1 MGHASVLALA
11 AAVAACSYTGRGGP
25 DDARTVDAPI
35 GTADASSDAPPGT
48 IDGAIDAP
56 PPPPDAQTSFWI
68 EAEDFTADT
77 ISAAGHQW
85 QARTD
90 VSGYSGASFVQ
101 LLPSNGGACADP
113 AMLATCAARLEYDVS
128 ITVAATYHVHV
139 RTLATRNDEDS
150 LWVGADGGPDPSP
163 FELLEDSTWR
173 WDTRS
178 FALGAGPHVID
189 LWQREAGLRVDVLVV
204 TTDPVPPP

>member
-1 MGHASVLALA
+1 MGHALVLGLA

-25 DDARTVDAPI
+25 DDATTTDGPI
-35 GTADASSDAPPGT
+35 GVVDASSDAPPGT
-48 IDGAIDAP
+48 IDGAIDA
-56 PPPPDAQTSFWI
+56 PPPDAQTSFWI

-85 QARTD
+85 TAMTN
-90 VSGYSGASFVQ
+90 VGGYSGASFVQ
-101 LLPSNGGACADP
+101 LLPANGGACAT
-113 AMLATCAARLEYDVS
+113 AAQLGTCAARLEYDVT
-128 ITVAATYHVHV
+128 IAVAATYHVHV

-150 LWVGADGGPDPSP
+150 LWVGADGTPDPSP
-163 FELLEDSTWR
+163 FELTEDSTWR

-204 TTDPVPPP
+204 TTNPAPPAF